1 MAADLCSQIR
11 LSKRYDPQTIGWSQ
25 NVSWDTPFFSPGARK
40 RTQLL
45 LPLGLK
51 AKLELF
57 EWKPCLAYS
66 FLVLRSQ
73 SWQWRYFFLFFF
85 FPILGVLFVTS
96 FVGFEF
102 GVNVGR
108 LFGLVSTIPVFFL
121 GLITALRRVK
131 KRVLRF
137 VGEAA
142 RLGGREAMLSALEKI
157 DSIGIWEVERTKKKR
172 GLIASLWP
180 YPSILERI
188 EYLRSLR

>member
-1 MAADLCSQIR
+1 
-11 LSKRYDPQTIGWSQ
+11 
-25 NVSWDTPFFSPGARK
+25 
-40 RTQLL
+40 
-45 LPLGLK
+45 
-51 AKLELF
+51 
-57 EWKPCLAYS
+57 
-66 FLVLRSQ
+66 
-73 SWQWRYFFLFFF
+73 
-85 FPILGVLFVTS
+85 LFVTS